1 MPGDLPVAEF
11 IFWLCLLLPV
21 YAYLGYPL
29 LLTLLSPL
37 FEARRHTVA
46 IPMNVSIVI
55 AAHNEARHIEHK
67 LRTLLAQDYEPVSL
81 QIILASDGSTDDT
94 VACAHKVVDPRITV
108 LDLPRQGKAATLNA
122 GVALSTGD
130 ILVFTDAD
138 NQWSRDTLGHLLA
151 PLSDPQVGACAGHMV
166 IPVTGGGLSIGDSL
180 YRHYEGWLRRVENRT
195 GCMVSADGALLALRR
210 ELFQDVPAEVNDD
223 FFISTCA
230 PVAFKRIVYVPEA
243 QVIDH
248 GVDEAD
254 KQFRRRQRVTVGGL
268 QSLAQRSELLNP
280 LKHGLYSIALI
291 SHKLIRR
298 LAPILLVPLFLSNFW
313 LWEDHGFYRL
323 SLIAQLFGYTV
334 AIAGLLDS
342 QHRLPKPFRL
352 AAFLLVTLVGMSI
365 GLWQFLRGQRY
376 AQWNPEQNR

>member
-1 MPGDLPVAEF
+1 MAEF

-29 LLTLLSPL
+29 LLTLLAPFFAS
-37 FEARRHTVA
+37 RRHA
-46 IPMNVSIVI
+46 PPEPMNISIVI

-67 LRTLLAQDYEPVSL
+67 LRTLLAQDYQPASL

-94 VACAHKVVDPRITV
+94 VACARKVMDPRITI

-122 GVALSTGD
+122 GVALSTCD

-138 NQWSRDTLGHLLA
+138 NQWSRNTLGHLLA
-151 PLSDPQVGACAGHMV
+151 PLCDPQVGACAGHMV
-166 IPVTGGGLSIGDSL
+166 IPVTGGGLSIGDSF

-210 ELFQDVPAEVNDD
+210 ELFQDIPAEVNDD

-230 PVAFKRIVYVPEA
+230 PMAFKRIVYVPEA
-243 QVIDH
+243 QVIDQ

-268 QSLAQRSELLNP
+268 QSLAQRRELLNP

-298 LAPILLVPLFLSNFW
+298 LAPILLLPLLLSNFW
-313 LWEDHGFYRL
+313 LWEEHGFYRL
-323 SLIAQLFGYTV
+323 SLVAQLLGYAV

-342 QHRLPKPFRL
+342 QHRLPKLFRL
-352 AAFLLVTLVGMSI
+352 AAFLLVTLAGMSI

-376 AQWNPEQNR
+376 AQWSPEQNR

>member
-1 MPGDLPVAEF
+1 VAEF
-11 IFWLCLLLPV
+11 IFWMCLLLPV

-29 LLTLLSPL
+29 LLTVLAPL
-37 FEARRHTVA
+37 FPAWRHSPA
-46 IPMNVSIVI
+46 PPLNISIVI

-67 LRTLLAQDYEPVSL
+67 LRTLLAQDYQPATL

-94 VACAHKVVDPRITV
+94 VARAHKVVDSRITV

-122 GVALSTGD
+122 GVALATGD

-138 NQWSRDTLGHLLA
+138 NQWSRETLGYLLA
-151 PLSDPQVGACAGHMV
+151 PLSDPNVGACAGHMV
-166 IPVTGGGLSIGDSL
+166 IPVTGGGLSVGDSL

-210 ELFQDVPAEVNDD
+210 ELFQSVPAEVNDD
-223 FFISTCA
+223 FFLSTCA

-268 QSLAQRSELLNP
+268 QSLAQRRELLNP
-280 LKHGLYSIALI
+280 LKHGLYSLALI

-298 LAPILLVPLFLSNFW
+298 LAPILLLPLLLSNFW
-313 LWEDHGFYRL
+313 LWDDHGFYRL
-323 SLIAQLFGYTV
+323 ALIAQLFGY
-334 AIAGLLDS
+334 AIALAGLLDS

-352 AAFLLVTLVGMSI
+352 AAFLLVTLAGMSL
-365 GLWQFLRGQRY
+365 GLWQFLRGHRY

>member
-1 MPGDLPVAEF
+1 MAEF
-11 IFWLCLLLPV
+11 IFWTCLLLPV

-29 LLTLLSPL
+29 LLTLLAPL
-37 FEARRHTVA
+37 FAARRHDA
-46 IPMNVSIVI
+46 APPLNISIVI

-67 LRTLLAQDYEPVSL
+67 LRTLLAQDYQPATLE
-81 QIILASDGSTDDT
+81 IILVSDGSTDDT
-94 VACAHKVVDPRITV
+94 VACAHKVVDPRIRV

-122 GVALSTGD
+122 GVALSSGD

-151 PLSDPQVGACAGHMV
+151 PLTDPKVGACAGHMV
-166 IPVTGGGLSIGDSL
+166 IPVTGGGLSVGDSL

-210 ELFQDVPAEVNDD
+210 ELFQNVPAEVNDD

-230 PVAFKRIVYVPEA
+230 PVAFKRIVYVPQA
-243 QVIDH
+243 QVSDQ
-248 GVDEAD
+248 GVDEIA
-254 KQFRRRQRVTVGGL
+254 KQWRRRQRVTVGGL
-268 QSLAQRSELLNP
+268 QSLAQRRELLNP

-298 LAPILLVPLFLSNFW
+298 LAPILLLPLLLSNLW
-313 LWEDHGFYRL
+313 LWDDHGFYQFCL
-323 SLIAQLFGYTV
+323 VAQLLGYAV
-334 AIAGLLDS
+334 AIVGLLDS

-352 AAFLLVTLVGMSI
+352 AAFLLVTLAGMSI

-376 AQWNPEQNR
+376 SQWNPEQNR

>member
-1 MPGDLPVAEF
+1 MAEF

-29 LLTLLSPL
+29 LLTVLAPL
-37 FEARRHTVA
+37 FPAWRHSPA
-46 IPMNVSIVI
+46 PALNISIVI

-67 LRTLLAQDYEPVSL
+67 LRTLLAQDYQPATL

-94 VACAHKVVDPRITV
+94 VACAHKIVDSRITV

-122 GVALSTGD
+122 GVALANGD

-138 NQWSRDTLGHLLA
+138 NQWSRETLGYLLA
-151 PLSDPQVGACAGHMV
+151 PLSDPNVGACAGHMV
-166 IPVTGGGLSIGDSL
+166 IPVTGGGLSVGDSL

-210 ELFQDVPAEVNDD
+210 ELFQSVPAEVNDD
-223 FFISTCA
+223 FFLSTCA

-254 KQFRRRQRVTVGGL
+254 KQFRRRQRVTDGGL

-280 LKHGLYSIALI
+280 LKHGLYSLALI

-298 LAPILLVPLFLSNFW
+298 LAPILLLPLLLSNFW
-313 LWEDHGFYRL
+313 LWDDHGFYRL
-323 SLIAQLFGYTV
+323 ALIAQLFGY
-334 AIAGLLDS
+334 AIALAGLLDS

-352 AAFLLVTLVGMSI
+352 AAFLLVTLAGMSL
-365 GLWQFLRGQRY
+365 GLWQFLRGHRY

>member
-1 MPGDLPVAEF
+1 MAEF
-11 IFWLCLLLPV
+11 IFWSCLLLPV

-29 LLTLLSPL
+29 LLTLLAPM
-37 FEARRHTVA
+37 FAVRRHA
-46 IPMNVSIVI
+46 APEPMNVSVVI

-67 LRTLLAQDYEPVSL
+67 LRALLAQDYQPASL

-94 VACAHKVVDPRITV
+94 VACARKVMDPRITV

-151 PLSDPQVGACAGHMV
+151 PLCDPQVGACAGHMV
-166 IPVTGGGLSIGDSL
+166 IPVTGKGLSIGDSL

-210 ELFQDVPAEVNDD
+210 ELFQNVPAEVNDD

-268 QSLAQRSELLNP
+268 QSLAQRRELLNP
-280 LKHGLYSIALI
+280 FRHGLYSIALI

-298 LAPILLVPLFLSNFW
+298 LAPILLLPLLLSNFW

-323 SLIAQLFGYTV
+323 SLIAQVSGYAI

-352 AAFLLVTLVGMSI
+352 AAFLLVTLAGMSI

>member
-1 MPGDLPVAEF
+1 MAEF

-29 LLTLLSPL
+29 LLTVLAPL
-37 FEARRHTVA
+37 FPAWRHSPA
-46 IPMNVSIVI
+46 PALNISIVI

-67 LRTLLAQDYEPVSL
+67 LRTLLAQDYQPATL

-94 VACAHKVVDPRITV
+94 VACAHKIVDSRITV

-122 GVALSTGD
+122 GVALANGD

-138 NQWSRDTLGHLLA
+138 NQWSRETLGYLLA
-151 PLSDPQVGACAGHMV
+151 PLSDPNVGACAGHMV
-166 IPVTGGGLSIGDSL
+166 IPVTGGGLSVGDSL

-210 ELFQDVPAEVNDD
+210 ELFQSVPAEVNDD
-223 FFISTCA
+223 FFLSTCA

-280 LKHGLYSIALI
+280 LKHGLYSLALI

-298 LAPILLVPLFLSNFW
+298 LAPILLLPLLLSNFW
-313 LWEDHGFYRL
+313 LWDDHGFYRL
-323 SLIAQLFGYTV
+323 ALIAQLFGY
-334 AIAGLLDS
+334 AIALAGLLDS

-352 AAFLLVTLVGMSI
+352 AAFLLVTLAGMSL
-365 GLWQFLRGQRY
+365 GLWQFLRGHRY

>member
-1 MPGDLPVAEF
+1 MAEF

>member
-1 MPGDLPVAEF
+1 MAEL
-11 IFWLCLLLPV
+11 IFWLCLLLPA
-21 YAYLGYPL
+21 YAWLGYPL
-29 LLTLLSPL
+29 LLTLLTPL
-37 FEARRHTVA
+37 FAARRHEPA
-46 IPMNVSIVI
+46 QPMNVSIVI
-55 AAHNEARHIEHK
+55 AAHNEAQYIEEK
-67 LRTLLAQDYEPVSL
+67 LRILLAQDYQARSL

-94 VACAHKVVDPRITV
+94 VACAHRIIDPRISV

-122 GVALSTGD
+122 GVAISSGE

-138 NQWSRDTLGHLLA
+138 NQWSTDTLGHLLA
-151 PLSDPQVGACAGHMV
+151 PLNDPQVGGCAGHMV
-166 IPVTGGGLSIGDSL
+166 IPVTGKGLSIGDSL
-180 YRHYEGWLRRVENRT
+180 YRHYEGWLRYVENRT

-210 ELFQDVPAEVNDD
+210 ELFQNVPAEVNDD

-230 PVAFKRIVYVPEA
+230 PVAFKKIVYVPQA
-243 QVIDH
+243 RVIDQ

-268 QSLAQRSELLNP
+268 QSLAQRRELLNP
-280 LKHGLYSIALI
+280 LTHGLYAIALI

-298 LAPILLVPLFLSNFW
+298 LAPVLLLPLLLSNFW
-313 LWEDHGFYRL
+313 LWGEHDFYRL
-323 SLIAQLFGYTV
+323 SLIAQLLGYTV

-352 AAFLLVTLVGMSI
+352 AAFLLVTLAGMSI